1 MVVDARIIPPFSRIC
16 QHGRVGVG
24 LKFAQRWGAQV
35 GSGSGRGRDLE
46 RAPHK
51 KTPALG
57 AGVSCSSSA
66 QLGETAAE
74 LAGR

>member
-1 MVVDARIIPPFSRIC
+1 MHGTMSSRV
-16 QHGRVGVG
+16 GGGVG

-35 GSGSGRGRDLE
+35 GPGRGRDLE

>member
-1 MVVDARIIPPFSRIC
+1 MVVDGLRIPPFTGQC
-16 QHGRVGVG
+16 QVGVG
-24 LKFAQRWGAQV
+24 V
-35 GSGSGRGRDLE
+35 GVGVSRP
-46 RAPHK
+46 PHK